1 MGEFFSD
8 LRDILDM
15 RALKRVAWRTRGN
28 DLLGLAGQLAYSFLL
43 SFFPF
48 LILLVSLAGLVLDN
62 PEAAVKDL
70 IERTVGFLPEQAVR
84 LLANYVDG
92 TLRSAGFLT
101 LFFSAV
107 GTMWIGSG
115 AAIAITKAANRA
127 YGVSENRPF
136 WELRGTS
143 LLIALGFTLMIT
155 VLTLG
160 VFKAHI
166 FVNGLGGQPGALAE
180 VWSVGRWV
188 VALVAVTLSLDLLYY
203 LAPNARMPFK
213 WITPGGFIATA
224 LMFALSVVLSLY
236 VANIGNYGRI
246 YGHLGA
252 VVVLM
257 VWLYVTAL
265 TMLLGIEINAVLA
278 LMAEEKKDVEL
289 VEDKAPED
297 HDDA

>member
-1 MGEFFSD
+1 
-8 LRDILDM
+8 
-15 RALKRVAWRTRGN
+15 
-28 DLLGLAGQLAYSFLL
+28 
-43 SFFPF
+43 
-48 LILLVSLAGLVLDN
+48 
-62 PEAAVKDL
+62 
-70 IERTVGFLPEQAVR
+70 
-84 LLANYVDG
+84 
-92 TLRSAGFLT
+92 
-101 LFFSAV
+101 
-107 GTMWIGSG
+107 
-115 AAIAITKAANRA
+115 
-127 YGVSENRPF
+127 
-136 WELRGTS
+136 
-143 LLIALGFTLMIT
+143 MIT

-188 VALVAVTLSLDLLYY
+188 VALVAVTVSLDLLYY